1 MSEDGTVKEAE
12 DYDAACDTEFGPQI
26 NQQAWSEDD
35 SSEAV
40 KPYRE
45 EPTTES
51 VAHPFLEPPMPPSE
65 PISHRWPLTWQYA
78 TALLGGGIT
87 LAIIIWAVSSV
98 GFGGDVPPMPTTLPP
113 PPPPPPPRF
122 PQSRGQRHSTR
133 RSRPSTPSPARPR
146 LTYRTRSLMTI
157 TC

>member
-113 PPPPPPPRF
+113 HHHHHHDGFPRAEDSAIQ
-122 PQSRGQRHSTR
+122 PGVPGRLRQAR
-133 RSRPSTPSPARPR
+133 RDRASPTGRAH
-146 LTYRTRSLMTI
+146 
-157 TC
+157 